1 MTAFGDSLDALISEI
16 RRIEE
21 DVLPEKAMEIML
33 EATEHGAKEM
43 ARLLDD
49 SPAFTGT
56 GIARVESGK
65 GEYPGRHV
73 DGTMIDAVTW
83 DVVDLG
89 DTLIGSFGWINPDD
103 YFLYQD
109 WGTANGHVPA
119 AHSLRNAFL
128 QTDLLFASLVKAA
141 AN

>member
-1 MTAFGDSLDALISEI
+1 MSTFSTDLDRIISTIHLI
-16 RRIEE
+16 E
-21 DVLPEKAMEIML
+21 DVVLPETAMEIML

-43 ARLLDD
+43 ARILDAPE
-49 SPAFTGT
+49 SFTDT

-141 AN
+141 VK